1 MFIEKL
7 LTHYMRILSASHLSF
22 RKNDSRFMPKPQDSK
37 SYLLYIHVPFCEEL
51 CPYCSFYRVRFE
63 PALAFSYFE
72 SLKKEMELYRKNGF
86 SFESMYVGG
95 GTPTVLADKL
105 AEVLKLAQAIWPI
118 KKISVETNPD
128 HLVPEIIRTLLDAG
142 VNRLSVGVQTF
153 NDRLL
158 TGIGRIQKYG
168 SGREIKQKLADI
180 NSAFDTLNIDLIF
193 NFPSQTLAM
202 LLDDIKIVKD
212 IKADQVTFYP
222 LMVSRTNKKLL
233 QARYGKISYL
243 QERRF
248 YKRITGEL
256 SDLYRQASVWCF
268 SRKEGMIDE
277 YILDHD
283 EYAGLGAGSFG
294 YINGTIYSNTFSVEN
309 YIELVQRGLPPVAAR
324 KSFFKQE
331 RVRYEILMR
340 LFGNTLSLDDLSKKY
355 RRLFWFHFWK
365 KIFLATGAA
374 TCRNDQLL
382 LTLKGQ
388 YYLVIL
394 MREFFSGV
402 NNLREIR
409 TSGDDW
415 S

>member
-1 MFIEKL
+1 
-7 LTHYMRILSASHLSF
+7 
-22 RKNDSRFMPKPQDSK
+22 
-37 SYLLYIHVPFCEEL
+37 
-51 CPYCSFYRVRFE
+51 
-63 PALAFSYFE
+63 
-72 SLKKEMELYRKNGF
+72 MELYRKNGF
-86 SFESMYVGG
+86 SFESIYVGG
-95 GTPTVLADKL
+95 GTPTVLTDKL

-118 KKISVETNPD
+118 KKISVETNPN

-158 TGIGRIQKYG
+158 TGIDRIQKYG

-180 NSAFDTLNIDLIF
+180 NGAFDTLNIDLIF
-193 NFPSQTLAM
+193 NFPNQTLAM

-222 LMVSRTNKKLL
+222 LMVSRSNKKLL

-256 SDLYRQASVWCF
+256 SNLYRQASAWCF

-309 YIELVQRGLPPVAAR
+309 YIELVQRGLLPVAAR

-365 KIFLATGAA
+365 KIFIATGAA
-374 TCRNDQLL
+374 TCRKDQLL

-409 TSGDDW
+409 TSGDNR

>member
-7 LTHYMRILSASHLSF
+7 LTHYMRILSARHLSF
-22 RKNDSRFMPKPQDSK
+22 PKNNSWSIPKPQDGK

-63 PALAFSYFE
+63 SALAFSYFE

-86 SFESMYVGG
+86 SFESIYVGG
-95 GTPTVLADKL
+95 GTPTVLTDKL

-118 KKISVETNPD
+118 KKISVETNPN
-128 HLVPEIIRTLLDAG
+128 HLIPQIIRTLLDAG

-158 TGIGRIQKYG
+158 TGIDRIQKYG

-180 NSAFDTLNIDLIF
+180 NGAFDTLNIDLIF
-193 NFPSQTLAM
+193 NFPNQTLAM

-222 LMVSRTNKKLL
+222 LMVSRSNKKLL

-256 SDLYRQASVWCF
+256 SNLYRQASAWCF
-268 SRKEGMIDE
+268 SRKDGMIDE

-294 YINGTIYSNTFSVEN
+294 YINGNIYSNTFSVEN
-309 YIELVQRGLPPVAAR
+309 YIELVQRGLLPVAAR

-331 RVRYEILMR
+331 RVRYEILMK
-340 LFGNTLSLDDLSKKY
+340 LFGGTLNLDDLSKKY
-355 RRLFWFHFWK
+355 RRLFRFHFWK
-365 KIFLATGAA
+365 KIFIATGAA

-409 TSGDDW
+409 TSGDNR